1 MAQNASDS
9 QKVDY
14 LWKKIV
20 YGAAKTDIA
29 GNIDATNE
37 PVASPLLIRGDKIW
51 QQASSI
57 TNVIPGSNSSVVT
70 VYPTTFPVECISTAG
85 IPTPT
90 LTWQTGQTFWVPPE
104 FGSTY
109 QIKVYIA
116 PSGNAANVA
125 GKGTQVFA
133 TGSGNNDLW
142 VFDYQSGV
150 LNFNS
155 NNTPYNGASPISFTG
170 NSVYISGAVYSGTF
184 GLPNISLGNIAMVGN
199 TITSTETNGN
209 IVIDPPGTGVVQ
221 IAGSDAIGLPSG
233 NTATRPQ
240 SPLVGYTRFNTELD
254 LLEVYDGTA
263 WAYPGSSAL
272 SSQIINPNG
281 TSNVYVLSSNA
292 TTAGVLVS
300 INGTIQQPTTAYNV
314 TGNVITFSEIP
325 LSSDVIEV
333 RSLSNKLTT
342 VGGLSS
348 GALALTLDVTT
359 NQILIQGN
367 LVPSANTTYNLGSP
381 TLRWNTAYLNANTLD
396 LGGGQLSVTNG
407 ALIFNYGGTTQA
419 FSANGL
425 STANTFSAP
434 TVTIQGNLAVGG
446 YINSTGNVLATT
458 FVGSGA
464 LLTSLPGYAY
474 SNVNIAAYT
483 TSMGYQNFG
492 NVNVIAYSQT
502 MGFTNYSNVN
512 IAAYTTSMGYQN
524 FGNVNVIAYLA
535 GGVTST
541 GFINTSGNVS
551 AFNINTFTSNILSG
565 QNSTAINNGAFTV
578 AGGAAIQK
586 DLWVGGNLYVANI
599 ISQTTNILQVN
610 DPLLYL
616 YSANTYPY
624 NYDIGFYSH
633 FIGGPLAA
641 NTYAHTGLVRDYADN
656 TWKFFSNVAEPS
668 AGLVN
673 FADTNLVYD
682 TVKLGNLVVATGNVT
697 ASAGWVNAGTVNATG
712 NILATSFIGSGTLLT
727 ALPGYAYSNVNVVA
741 YSQTMGFTNYSNVNA
756 AAYTTAMG
764 YTNYS
769 NVNVV
774 AYLAGGISSTGFINT
789 SANVSAS
796 QIKASTIIT
805 TGNIDVS
812 AAWLLAG
819 TINVTGNVIGSIFTG
834 VSTTAKYAD
843 LAENYLADAL
853 YPVGTVLEF
862 GGDYEVTISNTDM
875 STRVAGVVSE
885 APAYLMNSVLTGPNV
900 VALALIG
907 RVPCQVTGQ
916 IRKGDLMV
924 SAGDGTARATDT
936 PTIGSIIGKALENF
950 NGTTGVI
957 EVVIGGR

>member
-1 MAQNASDS
+1 M
-9 QKVDY
+9 
-14 LWKKIV
+14 
-20 YGAAKTDIA
+20 GF
-29 GNIDATNE
+29 TN
-37 PVASPLLIRGDKIW
+37 
-51 QQASSI
+51 
-57 TNVIPGSNSSVVT
+57 
-70 VYPTTFPVECISTAG
+70 
-85 IPTPT
+85 
-90 LTWQTGQTFWVPPE
+90 
-104 FGSTY
+104 
-109 QIKVYIA
+109 
-116 PSGNAANVA
+116 
-125 GKGTQVFA
+125 
-133 TGSGNNDLW
+133 
-142 VFDYQSGV
+142 
-150 LNFNS
+150 
-155 NNTPYNGASPISFTG
+155 
-170 NSVYISGAVYSGTF
+170 YS
-184 GLPNISLGNIAMVGN
+184 
-199 TITSTETNGN
+199 
-209 IVIDPPGTGVVQ
+209 
-221 IAGSDAIGLPSG
+221 
-233 NTATRPQ
+233 
-240 SPLVGYTRFNTELD
+240 
-254 LLEVYDGTA
+254 
-263 WAYPGSSAL
+263 
-272 SSQIINPNG
+272 
-281 TSNVYVLSSNA
+281 
-292 TTAGVLVS
+292 
-300 INGTIQQPTTAYNV
+300 
-314 TGNVITFSEIP
+314 
-325 LSSDVIEV
+325 
-333 RSLSNKLTT
+333 
-342 VGGLSS
+342 
-348 GALALTLDVTT
+348 
-359 NQILIQGN
+359 
-367 LVPSANTTYNLGSP
+367 
-381 TLRWNTAYLNANTLD
+381 
-396 LGGGQLSVTNG
+396 
-407 ALIFNYGGTTQA
+407 
-419 FSANGL
+419 
-425 STANTFSAP
+425 
-434 TVTIQGNLAVGG
+434 
-446 YINSTGNVLATT
+446 
-458 FVGSGA
+458 
-464 LLTSLPGYAY
+464 
-474 SNVNIAAYT
+474 
-483 TSMGYQNFG
+483 

-764 YTNYS
+764 HTNYSNVNVVAYSQTMGFTNYSNVNAAAYTTAMGYTNYS